1 MDGSLE
7 KRLGD
12 LYWSNADIISES
24 APVLNAPRADALVAF
39 NLTGVPARGSA
50 GGDRY
55 HYTGLREA
63 FGAEYESYFTPSYA
77 SASVRHLDLEGGR
90 AGFMNGF
97 HSGAEP
103 LTETPEGVVYGSLA
117 AAAVRYPDLVGR
129 YYNRLSGEY
138 GDALSALN
146 TVFAQDGAFVYVPRG
161 VRVAR
166 PLLVTF
172 AHYSEDEALR
182 CFARSLF
189 VFERDSEAQLV
200 IDDRS
205 EGDGAALDCQVRE
218 LFVGSGARVELV
230 ELLRLGDRSTLV
242 SSSFAE
248 QWESSR
254 LHTLSVALDG
264 RLVRSNQQ
272 VRLLGSGA
280 ENHTNAL
287 MLCGAGE
294 HIDFNTSLEHAA
306 ADCTSYE
313 LVKAIAADR
322 GAGVFGGRI
331 YVAQD
336 AQRTQAYQ
344 QNNNLLLGDAAHVYS
359 KPQLEIYADNVKC
372 SHGATVGRL
381 SAEALYYMRQ
391 RGLSDRDARR
401 LQMFGFANQ
410 VIEKIPVEGL
420 TGTIEE
426 LAAAKIDRM

>member
-1 MDGSLE
+1 
-7 KRLGD
+7 
-12 LYWSNADIISES
+12 
-24 APVLNAPRADALVAF
+24 
-39 NLTGVPARGSA
+39 
-50 GGDRY
+50 
-55 HYTGLREA
+55 
-63 FGAEYESYFTPSYA
+63 
-77 SASVRHLDLEGGR
+77 
-90 AGFMNGF
+90 MNGF

-103 LTETPEGVVYGSLA
+103 LTETPEGVLYGSLA
-117 AAAVRYPDLVGR
+117 AAAVRYPDLIGR
-129 YYNRLSGEY
+129 YYNRLSGEH

-189 VFERDSEAQLV
+189 VFERDSEVQLV

-248 QWESSR
+248 QWESNR

-272 VRLLGSGA
+272 VRL
-280 ENHTNAL
+280 
-287 MLCGAGE
+287 
-294 HIDFNTSLEHAA
+294 
-306 ADCTSYE
+306 
-313 LVKAIAADR
+313 
-322 GAGVFGGRI
+322 FGGRI

>member
-1 MDGSLE
+1 M
-7 KRLGD
+7 
-12 LYWSNADIISES
+12 
-24 APVLNAPRADALVAF
+24 
-39 NLTGVPARGSA
+39 
-50 GGDRY
+50 
-55 HYTGLREA
+55 LR
-63 FGAEYESYFTPSYA
+63 T
-77 SASVRHLDLEGGR
+77 
-90 AGFMNGF
+90 
-97 HSGAEP
+97 
-103 LTETPEGVVYGSLA
+103 
-117 AAAVRYPDLVGR
+117 
-129 YYNRLSGEY
+129 
-138 GDALSALN
+138 
-146 TVFAQDGAFVYVPRG
+146 
-161 VRVAR
+161 
-166 PLLVTF
+166 
-172 AHYSEDEALR
+172 
-182 CFARSLF
+182 
-189 VFERDSEAQLV
+189 
-200 IDDRS
+200 
-205 EGDGAALDCQVRE
+205 
-218 LFVGSGARVELV
+218 
-230 ELLRLGDRSTLV
+230 
-242 SSSFAE
+242 
-248 QWESSR
+248 SR

-294 HIDFNTSLEHAA
+294 HIDFNTSLEHVA

-313 LVKAIAADR
+313 LVKAIAAD
-322 GAGVFGGRI
+322 GGTGVFGGRI

>member
-1 MDGSLE
+1 
-7 KRLGD
+7 
-12 LYWSNADIISES
+12 
-24 APVLNAPRADALVAF
+24 
-39 NLTGVPARGSA
+39 
-50 GGDRY
+50 
-55 HYTGLREA
+55 
-63 FGAEYESYFTPSYA
+63 
-77 SASVRHLDLEGGR
+77 
-90 AGFMNGF
+90 MNGF

-103 LTETPEGVVYGSLA
+103 LTETPEGVLYGSLA
-117 AAAVRYPDLVGR
+117 AAAVRYPDLIGR
-129 YYNRLSGEY
+129 YYNRLSGEH

-287 MLCGAGE
+287 MLCGADM
-294 HIDFNTSLEHAA
+294 ISVMTPA
-306 ADCTSYE
+306 
-313 LVKAIAADR
+313 VVPI
-322 GAGVFGGRI
+322 
-331 YVAQD
+331 
-336 AQRTQAYQ
+336 
-344 QNNNLLLGDAAHVYS
+344 
-359 KPQLEIYADNVKC
+359 
-372 SHGATVGRL
+372 
-381 SAEALYYMRQ
+381 
-391 RGLSDRDARR
+391 
-401 LQMFGFANQ
+401 
-410 VIEKIPVEGL
+410 
-420 TGTIEE
+420 
-426 LAAAKIDRM
+426 

>member
-1 MDGSLE
+1 
-7 KRLGD
+7 
-12 LYWSNADIISES
+12 
-24 APVLNAPRADALVAF
+24 
-39 NLTGVPARGSA
+39 
-50 GGDRY
+50 
-55 HYTGLREA
+55 
-63 FGAEYESYFTPSYA
+63 
-77 SASVRHLDLEGGR
+77 
-90 AGFMNGF
+90 MNGF

-103 LTETPEGVVYGSLA
+103 LTETPEGVLYGSLA
-117 AAAVRYPDLVGR
+117 AAAVRYPDLIGR
-129 YYNRLSGEY
+129 YYNRLSGEH

-189 VFERDSEAQLV
+189 VFERDSEVQLV

-313 LVKAIAADR
+313 LVKAIAAD
-322 GAGVFGGRI
+322 GGTGVFGGRI

>member
-1 MDGSLE
+1 M
-7 KRLGD
+7 
-12 LYWSNADIISES
+12 
-24 APVLNAPRADALVAF
+24 
-39 NLTGVPARGSA
+39 
-50 GGDRY
+50 
-55 HYTGLREA
+55 
-63 FGAEYESYFTPSYA
+63 
-77 SASVRHLDLEGGR
+77 
-90 AGFMNGF
+90 
-97 HSGAEP
+97 
-103 LTETPEGVVYGSLA
+103 YGSLA
-117 AAAVRYPDLVGR
+117 AAAVRYPDLIGR
-129 YYNRLSGEY
+129 YYNRLSGEH

-189 VFERDSEAQLV
+189 VFERDSGAQLV

-287 MLCGAGE
+287 MLCGRAN
-294 HIDFNTSLEHAA
+294 ISISIRAWSTWRPTARATSWSRPLRRTAARACSAA
-306 ADCTSYE
+306 AFTW
-313 LVKAIAADR
+313 
-322 GAGVFGGRI
+322 
-331 YVAQD
+331 AQD

-344 QNNNLLLGDAAHVYS
+344 RNNNLLLGDAAHVYS

-372 SHGATVGRL
+372 SHGATVG
-381 SAEALYYMRQ
+381 
-391 RGLSDRDARR
+391 G
-401 LQMFGFANQ
+401 
-410 VIEKIPVEGL
+410 
-420 TGTIEE
+420 
-426 LAAAKIDRM
+426 

>member
-1 MDGSLE
+1 M
-7 KRLGD
+7 
-12 LYWSNADIISES
+12 I
-24 APVLNAPRADALVAF
+24 
-39 NLTGVPARGSA
+39 
-50 GGDRY
+50 
-55 HYTGLREA
+55 
-63 FGAEYESYFTPSYA
+63 
-77 SASVRHLDLEGGR
+77 
-90 AGFMNGF
+90 
-97 HSGAEP
+97 
-103 LTETPEGVVYGSLA
+103 
-117 AAAVRYPDLVGR
+117 GR
-129 YYNRLSGEY
+129 YYTRRSGEH

-313 LVKAIAADR
+313 LVKAIAAD
-322 GAGVFGGRI
+322 GGTGVFGGRI

-372 SHGATVGRL
+372 SHGATVSFAGTTYAELPLKFEAGTANYIGAIGLGEAIRYVEGVDREAAARYESGLTAYATEKL
-381 SAEALYYMRQ
+381 SA
-391 RGLSDRDARR
+391 
-401 LQMFGFANQ
+401 
-410 VIEKIPVEGL
+410 VEGL
-420 TGTIEE
+420 RIYGSQLDKCSILSFTIDGTHPYDVGMILDKLGIAVRTGTHCAEPVMAHYGITSMVRAS
-426 LAAAKIDRM
+426 LAMYNTFGEIDMLAEGLKRAARMLRS

>member
-103 LTETPEGVVYGSLA
+103 LTETPEGVLYGSLA
-117 AAAVRYPDLVGR
+117 AAAVRYPDLIGR
-129 YYNRLSGEY
+129 YYNRLSGEH

-248 QWESSR
+248 QWGVEPTAYAFGRSRRPARAEQSAGPPARQRGREPYQRADALRGGRTYRFQYELGARGGR
-254 LHTLSVALDG
+254 LHEL
-264 RLVRSNQQ
+264 R
-272 VRLLGSGA
+272 
-280 ENHTNAL
+280 
-287 MLCGAGE
+287 AGQG
-294 HIDFNTSLEHAA
+294 H
-306 ADCTSYE
+306 C
-313 LVKAIAADR
+313 
-322 GAGVFGGRI
+322 GGRRHGR
-331 YVAQD
+331 VRRPPFTWR
-336 AQRTQAYQ
+336 RTPSGRRLTSRTTICCSAMRRMSIRS
-344 QNNNLLLGDAAHVYS
+344 LSSKFMPITSSAAM
-359 KPQLEIYADNVKC
+359 
-372 SHGATVGRL
+372 GRRVGRL
-381 SAEALYYMRQ
+381 SAEPFTICGSGACPTAMRAVCKCSASPI
-391 RGLSDRDARR
+391 R
-401 LQMFGFANQ
+401 
-410 VIEKIPVEGL
+410 
-420 TGTIEE
+420 
-426 LAAAKIDRM
+426 

>member
-103 LTETPEGVVYGSLA
+103 LTETPEGVLYGSLA
-117 AAAVRYPDLVGR
+117 AAAVRYPDLIGR
-129 YYNRLSGEY
+129 YYNRLSGEH

-146 TVFAQDGAFVYVPRG
+146 TVFAQDGAFVYV
-161 VRVAR
+161 
-166 PLLVTF
+166 
-172 AHYSEDEALR
+172 
-182 CFARSLF
+182 
-189 VFERDSEAQLV
+189 QLV

-313 LVKAIAADR
+313 LVKAIAAD
-322 GAGVFGGRI
+322 GGTGVFGGRI

>member
-1 MDGSLE
+1 MC
-7 KRLGD
+7 R
-12 LYWSNADIISES
+12 
-24 APVLNAPRADALVAF
+24 
-39 NLTGVPARGSA
+39 
-50 GGDRY
+50 
-55 HYTGLREA
+55 
-63 FGAEYESYFTPSYA
+63 
-77 SASVRHLDLEGGR
+77 
-90 AGFMNGF
+90 
-97 HSGAEP
+97 
-103 LTETPEGVVYGSLA
+103 
-117 AAAVRYPDLVGR
+117 
-129 YYNRLSGEY
+129 
-138 GDALSALN
+138 
-146 TVFAQDGAFVYVPRG
+146 

-313 LVKAIAADR
+313 LVKAIAAD
-322 GAGVFGGRI
+322 GGTGVFGGRI